1 MTEVDQEEGKVSFTP
16 PHALIA
22 DVPVFSPLGLVAAS
36 EVSSGHFYCEG
47 PTFPQV
53 GSTLTQKEMLASRG
67 EIVAAFQKEWEA
79 RWGRHKEVPEARWAP
94 FTAWVKQHVPT
105 PRSIMPCPDITLSQ
119 WKAEIRRKKARTA
132 CSLDGITREDM
143 LAMPDSI
150 HASIISVLHQVER
163 GMPWPQACMRGVVT
177 ALQKEPDAQWVNAFR
192 PITVLS
198 LPYRCWA
205 SLRCRQLIRWITA
218 TAPDTLIGNRPGKST
233 ADLWFTI
240 QAQIEEQ
247 HYNGGA
253 LSGVLTDIVKC
264 YNMIPRLPTLEL
276 ALHLGVHPNIV
287 RAWGSALVQ
296 VERRFRVTGGVGPAL
311 KSTTGFPEGCSLS
324 VCSMLLLNVAC
335 TYYIEHASPQATY
348 WSYVDNLEATG
359 PTGESAKSSL
369 SAMQKVCHQLDLA
382 LDDKKTFLWSTCPQT
397 RKELREEGYQVAMQ
411 LRDIGGHMQYCLR
424 RTNST
429 LTQRLK
435 ALHPLWGQQRRAPSS
450 PWPGRE
456 PSKA

>member
-1 MTEVDQEEGKVSFTP
+1 MAPSL
-16 PHALIA
+16 HAR
-22 DVPVFSPLGLVAAS
+22 
-36 EVSSGHFYCEG
+36 
-47 PTFPQV
+47 
-53 GSTLTQKEMLASRG
+53 GS
-67 EIVAAFQKEWEA
+67 
-79 RWGRHKEVPEARWAP
+79 
-94 FTAWVKQHVPT
+94 
-105 PRSIMPCPDITLSQ
+105 
-119 WKAEIRRKKARTA
+119 
-132 CSLDGITREDM
+132 
-143 LAMPDSI
+143 
-150 HASIISVLHQVER
+150 
-163 GMPWPQACMRGVVT
+163 
-177 ALQKEPDAQWVNAFR
+177 KEPDAQWVNAFR

-264 YNMIPRLPTLEL
+264 YNMIPRLPTLVVL
-276 ALHLGVHPNIV
+276 F
-287 RAWGSALVQ
+287 RAGSTPPITLN
-296 VERRFRVTGGVGPAL
+296 RRSTCTSADPA
-311 KSTTGFPEGCSLS
+311 GFPEGCSLS

-335 TYYIEHASPQATY
+335 TYYIEHASLQATY

-369 SAMQKVCHQLDLA
+369 GAMQKVCHQLDLA

-411 LRDIGGHMQYCLR
+411 LRDIGGPHAVL
-424 RTNST
+424 
-429 LTQRLK
+429 
-435 ALHPLWGQQRRAPSS
+435 P
-450 PWPGRE
+450 
-456 PSKA
+456 